1 MDKVGIPSGK
11 VGLWS
16 VGQTSS
22 YMVICADFF
31 KLLAE
36 IHFLIVTLLHDAA

>member
-1 MDKVGIPSGK
+1 MKATEQAVDATMDKVGIPSGK

-31 KLLAE
+31 NY
-36 IHFLIVTLLHDAA
+36 